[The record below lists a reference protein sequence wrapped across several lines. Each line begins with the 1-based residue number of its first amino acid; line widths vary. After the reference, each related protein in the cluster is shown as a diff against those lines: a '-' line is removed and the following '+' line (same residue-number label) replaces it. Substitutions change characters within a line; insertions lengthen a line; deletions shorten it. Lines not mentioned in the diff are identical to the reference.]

1 MENNN
6 VTKDGYREEV
16 TSDVLNRQ
24 KIIERIQTKWVGR
37 EVVFLEE
44 TGSTN
49 VEAARLAKEGASHG
63 CLVVADNQSG
73 GKGRRGRNWHTSKGS
88 CIAMS
93 LILKP
98 KLEAEY
104 ASMLTL
110 VQAMAVAKAIEEVCK
125 VEVQIKW
132 PNDILVNEKKVCGI
146 LTEMNLEKTAI
157 SSIIIGTGINVNQE
171 SFPEEIKEI
180 ATSLKIE
187 TKQTRSRADLIGCI
201 CGWFEAYYEKFMET
215 KDLSAFLEEY
225 NSHLISKERMVKVL
239 DPKGEFTGRAL
250 GINPKGEL
258 CVEKESGEIVTVYA
272 GEVSVRGIYGYV

>member
-1 MENNN
+1 M
-6 VTKDGYREEV
+6 KIDAEETECRLEV
-16 TSDVLNRQ
+16 NSDILKKEEIAARM
-24 KIIERIQTKWVGR
+24 RTKWAGR

-49 VEAARLAKEGASHG
+49 AEAHKLAETGAVHG
-63 CLVVADNQSG
+63 TLVTADSQNG
-73 GKGRRGRNWHTSKGS
+73 GRGRRGRSWHTSRGS
-88 CIAMS
+88 SIAMS

-125 VEVQIKW
+125 VEAQIKW

-201 CGWFEAYYEKFMET
+201 CGWFEAYYKKFMET
-215 KDLSAFLEEY
+215 KDLSVFLEEY